1 MKINFFM
8 KISGSGNDFIV
19 VDNRDGQ
26 KRPSPS
32 YIKKLCAPKIG
43 IGADGLILLENCD
56 KDCDFKMVYFNND
69 GKEAEM
75 CGNGGRSIVLFAYL
89 MKIVKKRKILFCS
102 KNGRHQAEIKKGNVV
117 KLQLSSPHSLKENIN
132 VKTGYGIFKGSF
144 INTGVPHFVI
154 EVDDIENLDVKNI
167 GREIRFLKV
176 FKNEGTNVNFVKREK
191 NFIKIRTYERGVE
204 DETLS
209 CGTGSVASAIIISLK
224 YKVPS
229 PVKILAKSG
238 EFLTIYF
245 DENYSKV
252 FLEGKVTPLFFG
264 YNLL

>member
-1 MKINFFM
+1 MKVDFFM
-8 KISGSGNDFIV
+8 KVSGSGNDFII

-26 KRPSPS
+26 KRPSPF
-32 YIKKLCAPKIG
+32 YIKKLCSPKTG
-43 IGADGLILLENCD
+43 IGADGLILLEKGIKN
-56 KDCDFKMVYFNND
+56 CDFKMVYFNND

-89 MKIVKKRKILFCS
+89 MRIIKKRKVLFCS
-102 KNGRHQAEIKKGNVV
+102 KNGVHQAQIKKGNIV
-117 KLQLSSPHSLKENIN
+117 KLELSPPHSLKQNIK
-132 VKTGYGIFKGSF
+132 VETRYGIFTGSF

-154 EVDDIENLDVKNI
+154 EVDDIESIDVRNI
-167 GREIRFLKV
+167 GREIRFSKV
-176 FKNEGTNVNFVKREK
+176 FKKEGTNVNFVKREK
-191 NFIKIRTYERGVE
+191 KFIKIRTYERGVE

-209 CGTGSVASAIIISLK
+209 CGTGSVASAIIMSLRYNIS
-224 YKVPS
+224 S
-229 PVKILAKSG
+229 PVKILARSG

-252 FLEGKVTPLFFG
+252 FLEGKVTPIFIG